1 MYKTRLL
8 RKCVW
13 YFLTIEI
20 KLYLCR
26 DYRYISCTFE
36 WSHLPSKLKKF
47 EYDCMLQNFDSYK
60 NTDLNLDTVL
70 EMMAVEKE

>member
-1 MYKTRLL
+1 MVFSHYRDK
-8 RKCVW
+8 VV
-13 YFLTIEI
+13 FMP
-20 KLYLCR
+20 KLQV
-26 DYRYISCTFE
+26 YISCTFE